1 MSDMKK
7 GFAVSILVP
16 LLMICSCQKQDSAAE
31 QEVGQRKAELDARE
45 KALDEKVNALD
56 EKVNVL
62 EGKVK
67 ALAEKERATLNAPTT
82 PTDVQGQTPDAAQA
96 QSEKE
101 RIIQQFSAQMRSLN
115 LDHSKMKAEKDRE
128 MQERRAQKQSGLEGL
143 QGQKRKSQMYGAP
156 AFPSAE
162 SALPAQSPA
171 VESTSPIQSPT
182 PQ

>member
-1 MSDMKK
+1 
-7 GFAVSILVP
+7 
-16 LLMICSCQKQDSAAE
+16 MICSCQKQDSAAE
-31 QEVGQRKAELDARE
+31 QELGQRKALDARE
-45 KALDEKVNALD
+45 KALDERVNALD

-67 ALAEKERATLNAPTT
+67 ALAERKMATFNAPTT

-115 LDHSKMKAEKDRE
+115 LDNSKMKAERDRE
-128 MQERRAQKQSGLEGL
+128 LQEQRAQGQSGLKEL
-143 QGQKRKSQMYGAP
+143 QSQKRKSQMYGAP

-162 SALPAQSPA
+162 SASPTQSPA
-171 VESTSPIQSPT
+171 